1 MPRIPDHIIEQ
12 VRSQANLLEV
22 VGEHV
27 QLKKAGRGYVGLCP
41 FHKEKTPSF
50 NVNPERGMYKCFG
63 CGKGGNAITFV
74 QDHDHMTFPDA
85 VRHLATKM
93 GITIPEEEVED
104 PTGVGAR
111 REAARSCLREAASF
125 YQTYLGSSD
134 GAPARQFFTGRGFTD
149 EIIDEFGLGA
159 APASWDATIQHLKG
173 QGFTQQHLE
182 DAGLIIVKDDG
193 KVYDRF
199 RGRAMFAI
207 RDESGRVVGFS
218 ARTLTDEPGSPKY
231 INSPQSIVFDKS
243 RVLFGLD
250 LAKRK
255 ISEHRTANLVEGQA
269 DVIAMHQ
276 GGFQATVASSGT
288 ALTADQL
295 KMLKRY
301 ADTIV
306 LIFDADEAGQKAMSK
321 GIELGLA
328 VGLDI
333 KCVALPKGED
343 PDSVLVSQ
351 GSDVMQTLIT
361 SASNWLHYQTNRF
374 KETGALEDP
383 VQQAK
388 AIRTLLTWIAGVP
401 DKLRHQF
408 IVRDLAQRFS
418 LDEQTLLSELGRIN
432 PLPPGVTV
440 SKPVARQAPPQQQQP
455 PTKEAPQAINLLAGE
470 RELLRILLTVEHGLP
485 LLLNHYNLDE
495 TAFVSPRAQQLFRH
509 IVIAD
514 QEHHDG
520 VVDLMQAGTLSS
532 DDLEILQ
539 QIINSTS
546 VPSLKWKTFD
556 VVLPDLE
563 TARAVR
569 DALVGLALHRVST
582 EIESLSTE
590 MTAASNEDELKRVV
604 FKLQQF
610 VDRREKLKREYA
622 NDPNDMSWLD
632 ENTTLES

>member
-12 VRSQANLLEV
+12 IRSQSNIVEI

-27 QLKKAGRGYVGLCP
+27 QLKQTGRGYIGLCP

-50 NVNPERGMYKCFG
+50 NVNVERGMYKCFG

-74 QDHDHMTFPDA
+74 QEHNHMTFPDA

-93 GITIPEEEVED
+93 GITIPEEEVDD
-104 PTGVGAR
+104 PTGMGAR
-111 REAARSCLREAASF
+111 REAARSCLREVATF
-125 YQTYLGSSD
+125 YQNYLGSSD
-134 GAPARQFFTGRGFTD
+134 GAPARHFFEHRGFSD

-159 APASWDATIQHLKG
+159 SPASWDATIQHLEHKG
-173 QGFTQQHLE
+173 FSRQHLE
-182 DAGLIIVKDDG
+182 DSGLIIVKDDG
-193 KVYDRF
+193 SVYDRF

-207 RDESGRVVGFS
+207 RDESGRIVGFS
-218 ARTLTDEPGSPKY
+218 ARTLSDEPGSPKY

-276 GGFQATVASSGT
+276 AGFSATVASSGT

-295 KMLKRY
+295 RILKRY
-301 ADTIV
+301 ADTII

-321 GIELGLA
+321 GIEIGLS

-351 GSDVMQTLIT
+351 GPDAMQTLVN
-361 SASNWLHYQTNRF
+361 SALNWLHYQTNRF
-374 KETGALEDP
+374 RETGAFEDP

-388 AIRTLLTWIAGVP
+388 AIRTILTWIAGVP
-401 DKLRHQF
+401 DKLRHPF
-408 IVRDLAQRFS
+408 LVRDVAQRFS
-418 LDEQTLLSELGRIN
+418 LEEKTLLSELNRIK
-432 PLPPGVTV
+432 PLPPGVTI
-440 SKPVARQAPPQQQQP
+440 SKPIQRQAPPTSQP
-455 PTKEAPQAINLLAGE
+455 FEPLPDKNVALIAGE
-470 RELLRILLTVEHGLP
+470 RELLRIVLTVEHGLA
-485 LLLNHYNLDE
+485 LMLNHYNLDDS
-495 TAFVSPRAQQLFRH
+495 AFVSQRAKQLYRH
-509 IVIAD
+509 IIIAD

-520 VVDLMQAGTLSS
+520 VRELMQSDLLSEEDIDLMK
-532 DDLEILQ
+532 
-539 QIINSTS
+539 QIISSTS
-546 VPSLKWKTFD
+546 VPSSQWKTFD
-556 VVLPDLE
+556 VELPDPE

-569 DALVGLALHRVST
+569 DALVGIALHRVSV
-582 EIESLSTE
+582 EIESLNAE
-590 MTAASNEDELKRVV
+590 MTAASTSDELKRVV
-604 FKLQQF
+604 FKLQKL
-610 VDRREKLKREYA
+610 VDRRENLKREYA
-622 NDPNDMSWLD
+622 KDPSDMTWLD
-632 ENTTLES
+632 ENTASES